1 MKHIT
6 SEEKLIIYLNKV
18 RSSSMGL
25 LPENF
30 VIHSHEIN
38 SNFYIVKYIKSYTQV
53 ETEYKVGFLFWKK
66 TEKEI
71 HQKPEYEEAFIL
83 EVEDIDRYRIFKSIY
98 HVYNEDLTKKF
109 IKVVDDRLEK
119 EHQAQLK
126 INALFEEKKE

>member
-30 VIHSHEIN
+30 VTHEIN